1 MREPGPHHI
10 SCGNS
15 RLLAPLISLKH
26 HLRLWA
32 THDWSL
38 NTPIFLF
45 PKANSRKSILDAD
58 PEARALLE
66 ISGRSRHSEGFRQ
79 APDQE

>member
-1 MREPGPHHI
+1 MEV
-10 SCGNS
+10 
-15 RLLAPLISLKH
+15 
-26 HLRLWA
+26 WA
-32 THDWSL
+32 VGDASHSKL
-38 NTPIFLF
+38 
-45 PKANSRKSILDAD
+45 ANSQKSILDAD